1 MTNTFLIYGSYGYT
15 GDLIAREAV
24 ARGLRPILAGRDPQR
39 LAQQAAELGLQHIAF
54 SLEDRAAMDLALTQV
69 KLVLHCAGPF
79 SRTAQPMVD
88 GCLRN
93 RAHYLDITG
102 EIAVFEALARRS
114 AEAQAVGVMLLPGA
128 GFDVVPSDCLAA
140 HLRRRL
146 PTADRLALGIRGLGS
161 GISRGTLT
169 TGAESLGGATW
180 VRRAGRLVE
189 LPPGSLT
196 RAINFGR
203 GMENCVAIG
212 WGDVATAY
220 HSTGIPNVEVYFAF
234 PAAMRWGMRTM
245 GYLNPLFRSRPA
257 QAALKAAIQRQPPGP
272 NAEQRARGRSLL
284 WGEVL
289 DPAGQRRVSRLSTPE
304 GYTLTVLSA
313 LAMADKALAGEVK
326 PGFQTPSLAYGPDLV
341 MELPDVTRED
351 IAQ

>member
-1 MTNTFLIYGSYGYT
+1 MTHNFLIYGSYGYT

-39 LAQQAAELGLQHIAF
+39 LARQATELGLQHMAF
-54 SLEDRAAMDLALTQV
+54 SLDDRAAMDLALTQV

-93 RAHYLDITG
+93 RVHYLDITG

-114 AEAQAVGVMLLPGA
+114 AEAAAAGVMVLPGA

-140 HLRRRL
+140 HLKRRL

-161 GISRGTLT
+161 GISRGTAT
-169 TGAESLGGATW
+169 TGVESIGMATW
-180 VRRAGRLVE
+180 VRRDGRLVE
-189 LPPGSLT
+189 VAPGSLT
-196 RAINFGR
+196 REINFGR
-203 GMENCVAIG
+203 GLESCIAIG
-212 WGDVATAY
+212 WGDVSTAY

-234 PAAMRWGMRTM
+234 PRAMRWG
-245 GYLNPLFRSRPA
+245 LRSTRLLRPVLKSGPA

-272 NAEQRARGRSLL
+272 NDQQRARGRSLL
-284 WGEVL
+284 WGEVT
-289 DPAGQRRVSRLSTPE
+289 DPAGQRRVSRLNTPE
-304 GYTLTVLSA
+304 GYTLTVLSS
-313 LAMADKALAGEVK
+313 LAMVEKALAGEVK
-326 PGFQTPSLAYGPDLV
+326 AGFQTPSLAYGPDLV
-341 MELPDVTRED
+341 MELPGVTRED
-351 IAQ
+351 MAS

>member
-1 MTNTFLIYGSYGYT
+1 MNDNFLIYGSYGYT
-15 GDLIAREAV
+15 GDLIAREAMQ
-24 ARGLRPILAGRDPQR
+24 RGLRPILAGRDPQR
-39 LAQQAAELGLQHIAF
+39 LAQQAAELGLQHVAF
-54 SLEDRAAMDLALTQV
+54 SLDDTNTMDLALQQV
-69 KLVLHCAGPF
+69 KVVLHCAGPF
-79 SRTAQPMVD
+79 SRTARPMVD

-93 RAHYLDITG
+93 GVHYLDITG
-102 EIAVFEALARRS
+102 EIAVFEALARRG
-114 AEAQAVGVMLLPGA
+114 AEAQAAGVMLLPGA

-140 HLRRRL
+140 HLKRRL

-161 GISRGTLT
+161 GMSRGTLT

-180 VRRAGRLVE
+180 VRRDGRLVE
-189 LPPGSLT
+189 LPPGSLA

-203 GMENCVAIG
+203 GMESCAAIG
-212 WGDVATAY
+212 WGDVATAFY
-220 HSTGIPNVEVYFAF
+220 STGIPNVEVYFAV
-234 PAAMRWGMRTM
+234 PPAMRWGMRAM
-245 GYLNPLFRSRPA
+245 GYLGPLLRSRPA

-304 GYTLTVLSA
+304 GYTLTVLSS
-313 LAMADKALAGEVK
+313 LAMVEKALAGQAT
-326 PGFQTPSLAYGPDLV
+326 PGFRTPSLAYGPDLV
-341 MELPDVTRED
+341 MELPGVTRED

>member
-1 MTNTFLIYGSYGYT
+1 MTDTFLIYGSYGYT

-24 ARGLRPILAGRDPQR
+24 QRGQRPILAGRDPHR
-39 LAQQAAELGLQHIAF
+39 LARQAAELGLQHVAF
-54 SLEDRAAMDLALTQV
+54 SLEDRATMDLALTQV
-69 KLVLHCAGPF
+69 RLVLHCAGPF

-93 RAHYLDITG
+93 GVHYLDITG

-114 AEAQAVGVMLLPGA
+114 AEARAAGVMVLPGA
-128 GFDVVPSDCLAA
+128 GFDVAPSDCLAA
-140 HLRRRL
+140 HLKRRL

-180 VRRAGRLVE
+180 VRRDGRLVE

-196 RAINFGR
+196 RDINFGR
-203 GMENCVAIG
+203 GMETCAGIG

-220 HSTGIPNVEVYFAF
+220 YSTGIPNVEVYFAV
-234 PAAMRWGMRTM
+234 PSAMRWGMRAM
-245 GYLNPLFRSRPA
+245 GYFSPLLRSRPA

-272 NAEQRARGRSLL
+272 NDQQRARGRSLL
-284 WGEVL
+284 WGEVT
-289 DPAGQRRVSRLSTPE
+289 DPAGQRRVSRLNTPE
-304 GYTLTVLSA
+304 GYTLTVLAS
-313 LAMADKALAGEVK
+313 LAMVEKALAGQAT

-341 MELPDVTRED
+341 MELPGVTRED
-351 IAQ
+351 VAS